1 MNENEGKRKEKNKVG
16 KIITRR
22 TTERKRKNSEVKQN
36 EILENKRKNNERNK
50 KIKRKKCK
58 TVETGKNLKKRKGK
72 SNKYHI
78 KRMKEN

>member
-58 TVETGKNLKKRKGK
+58 TVEPGKNLKKRKGK